1 MKNKIKSKS
10 IINILGTGLIA
21 MAGIISYSSCFGFL
35 GEPTPPKSLLK

>member
-10 IINILGTGLIA
+10 MVNVMGLCLIA
-21 MAGIISYSSCFGFL
+21 VASVISNGSCFIFL

>member
-10 IINILGTGLIA
+10 IVNIMGLCLIA
-21 MAGIISYSSCFGFL
+21 VAGIISNSTCLAFL